1 MDKVLIAIDGNWLVH
16 RSLSM
21 CAKVP
26 EEARPRVVARQLV
39 SWAYNYA
46 AKVRA
51 THGFVAFDGG
61 EIFRRKV
68 WPLYKANR
76 KTLLVNGQPVSDEER
91 DRLISSGAKIEVQDR
106 PDLYAAMNL
115 ARETLRSFDFPVL
128 HPSRLEADDA
138 LCSAAALAERTDDL
152 CHAYLCTKDKD
163 IVGSINEKA
172 SQWIPGKIDEEPEI
186 VSMANVDD
194 RLTKIVGPKACEWT
208 PKKFREYQVLVGDP
222 TDYIPE
228 IISPGKAVSLL
239 NRIDGLGD
247 WLYSDADGIQFC
259 KKHSAAIIRNREL
272 VIMDNTLI
280 KDLAPL
286 RIPKPRTD
294 VERLH
299 APSALAAMHD
309 YHKLMSINPN
319 RSLFSR
325 K

>member
-61 EIFRRKV
+61 DIFRRKI

-91 DRLISSGAKIEVQDR
+91 DRLISSGAPIEIQDR
-106 PDLYAAMNL
+106 PDLYASMTL

-128 HPSRLEADDA
+128 HPTRLEADDA
-138 LCSAAALAERTDDL
+138 LASAAALAERTGDL
-152 CHAYLCTKDKD
+152 RHAYLCTRDKD

-172 SQWIPGKIDEEPEI
+172 SQWMPGKADEAPEV
-186 VSMANVDD
+186 VSLANVGD
-194 RLTKIVGPKACEWT
+194 RLARIVGIRAAKWT
-208 PKKFREYQVLVGDP
+208 PRKFREYQVLVGDP

-228 IISPGKAVSLL
+228 IISPGQAVSLL
-239 NRIDGLGD
+239 NRINSLGD
-247 WLYSDADGIQFC
+247 WLYSASDGIQFC

-280 KDLAPL
+280 PDLAPL

-299 APSALAAMHD
+299 APAALAAMHD
-309 YHKLMSINPN
+309 YHKLMAINPN
-319 RSLFSR
+319 RSLFGKR
-325 K
+325 